1 MSAGVLPPVLK
12 MTLCRQ
18 RVRLAAVARL
28 AGQHKVMHEVAFE
41 GFHCLMCRHR
51 PTVLLYATSRATA
64 LQATAL
70 KQQFLILGVFK

>member
-28 AGQHKVMHEVAFE
+28 AGQHKVMHEVSGVLGE
-41 GFHCLMCRHR
+41 GDEVIHISIFHL
-51 PTVLLYATSRATA
+51 PAAVKAA
-64 LQATAL
+64 
-70 KQQFLILGVFK
+70 VVN